1 MPGRDGTGPM
11 GFGQMSGK
19 GLGLCSGPNMTS
31 RGSGFG
37 RGFKTRYC
45 RNFAFCTN
53 ADSEKEFL
61 SLQKNLLE
69 SKIDY
74 INQKLEQL

>member
-19 GLGLCSGPNMTS
+19 GLGLCSGLNMT
-31 RGSGFG
+31 RRGFG
-37 RGFKTRYC
+37 RGFKTGYC
-45 RNFAFCTN
+45 RNFAFSTN

-61 SLQKNLLE
+61 SQQKSLLE